1 MRRGDH
7 DRRRVEVDESVDLRA
22 IRVDEARVKAGIPDV
37 GEGGQKRKPFHAFRA
52 TYTRICREQGLDPQW
67 VQFQLGHSSPDL
79 TLNVY
84 GRWSDAA
91 LRAEADRAAAF
102 PV

>member
-1 MRRGDH
+1 M
-7 DRRRVEVDESVDLRA
+7 
-22 IRVDEARVKAGIPDV
+22 
-37 GEGGQKRKPFHAFRA
+37 
-52 TYTRICREQGLDPQW
+52 
-67 VQFQLGHSSPDL
+67 QFQLGHSSPDL

-91 LRAEADRAAAF
+91 LRAEAERAAAF